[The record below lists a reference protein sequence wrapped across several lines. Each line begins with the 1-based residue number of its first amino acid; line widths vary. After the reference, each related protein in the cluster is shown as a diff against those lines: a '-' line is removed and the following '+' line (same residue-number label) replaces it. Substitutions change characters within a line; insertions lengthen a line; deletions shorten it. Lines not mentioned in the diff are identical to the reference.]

1 MALGRTWRER
11 AARPF
16 GRARTAS
23 LPALGRLAG
32 RATACA
38 VAALLVLT
46 AGMLVAVPSAGA
58 SLPSEQARAQQ
69 LAQQIVAEGAAVQRA
84 VVQQDAAQARLT
96 SLDAQLAA
104 TGAQLLRDRRANARA
119 AQTLRR
125 LVVQAYMTGI
135 GSASLPVLFDAGND
149 AAVLAREYSGVA
161 AGGLQE
167 AISAFRAAEQ
177 RTETA
182 AATLR
187 SERAQASAALVRL
200 TAARQ
205 DAQASLAQDV
215 VLLEQAKGNI
225 AALQAAAA
233 EQARQASAQEAA
245 LAQEEAAHA
254 AQQKPPAQPAVQP
267 AVQAAPQPTPQP
279 SVQPAVQAAPQPTP
293 QPAVQTQTI
302 PTAAVQP
309 GPGGYVN
316 PLRAIAG
323 LSPERID
330 QGVDYSGYG
339 PIYPIGDG
347 VVLNTVNTGW
357 PGGTFITYRLT
368 DGPAAG
374 LVVYVAEDIQPSVQV
389 GEQVSPTTVLGTMY
403 EGPDGIETGWADSTG
418 NGATMAYVAGQFTG
432 ANATAYG
439 ANFSQL
445 LAALGAPPGVPNGT
459 PAGSLPSNWP
469 TW

>member
-1 MALGRTWRER
+1 MALGRMWRER

-16 GRARTAS
+16 GGARIAA

-46 AGMLVAVPSAGA
+46 AGMLGAVPSAGA

-84 VVQQDAAQARLT
+84 VVQQNAAQARLT

-149 AAVLAREYSGVA
+149 AALLAREYSGVA

-182 AATLR
+182 AAALR

-205 DAQASLAQDV
+205 NAQASLAQDV
-215 VLLEQAKGNI
+215 VLLEQAKGDI

-254 AQQKPPAQPAVQP
+254 AQQKPPAQP

>member
-1 MALGRTWRER
+1 
-11 AARPF
+11 
-16 GRARTAS
+16 
-23 LPALGRLAG
+23 
-32 RATACA
+32 
-38 VAALLVLT
+38 
-46 AGMLVAVPSAGA
+46 MLVALPAAGA
-58 SLPSEQARAQQ
+58 SLPSQQARADQ
-69 LAQQIVAEGAAVQRA
+69 LAQQIVAQGAAVQRA

-96 SLDAQLAA
+96 SLDGQLAA
-104 TGAQLLRDRRANARA
+104 TGARLLRDRRADTRA
-119 AQTLRR
+119 ARTLRR

-135 GSASLPVLFDAGND
+135 GSASLPTIFDAGND

-161 AGGLQE
+161 AGGLQQ

-177 RTETA
+177 RTEITVA
-182 AATLR
+182 ALR
-187 SERAQASAALVRL
+187 SQRAQASAALARL

-205 DAQASLAQDV
+205 SAQASLAQDV
-215 VLLEQAKGNI
+215 VLLAQAKGDI

-245 LAQEEAAHA
+245 LAQEEAAQA
-254 AQQKPPAQPAVQP
+254 ARQKPLLQ
-267 AVQAAPQPTPQP
+267 APQPTPQP
-279 SVQPAVQAAPQPTP
+279 TTPQPTTPQPTTPQPAVLPVAQAAPQPTP

-302 PTAAVQP
+302 PTAAVRP
-309 GPGGYVN
+309 GPGGYVD

-374 LVVYVAEDIQPSVQV
+374 LVVYAAEDIQPSVQV

-403 EGPDGIETGWADSTG
+403 EGPDGIETGWADSAG

>member
-1 MALGRTWRER
+1 
-11 AARPF
+11 
-16 GRARTAS
+16 
-23 LPALGRLAG
+23 
-32 RATACA
+32 
-38 VAALLVLT
+38 
-46 AGMLVAVPSAGA
+46 MLVALPAAGA
-58 SLPSEQARAQQ
+58 SLPSEQARANQ
-69 LAQQIVAEGAAVQRA
+69 LAQQIVVQGAAVQRA

-96 SLDAQLAA
+96 SLDVQLAA
-104 TGAQLLRDRRANARA
+104 TGAQLLRDRRADARA
-119 AQTLRR
+119 ARTLRR

-135 GSASLPVLFDAGND
+135 GSASLPTIFDAGND
-149 AAVLAREYSGVA
+149 ASVLAREYSGVA
-161 AGGLQE
+161 AGRLQQ

-177 RTETA
+177 RTETTVA
-182 AATLR
+182 VLR
-187 SERAQASAALVRL
+187 SQRAQASAALASL

-205 DAQASLAQDV
+205 NAQASLAQDV
-215 VLLEQAKGNI
+215 VLLEQAKGDI

-245 LAQEEAAHA
+245 LAQEEAAQA
-254 AQQKPPAQPAVQP
+254 ARQRPLVQ
-267 AVQAAPQPTPQP
+267 APQPTPQP
-279 SVQPAVQAAPQPTP
+279 TPQPAVQPVAQAAPQPTP
-293 QPAVQTQTI
+293 QPAVQAQTT
-302 PTAAVQP
+302 PTAAVRP

-316 PLRAIAG
+316 PLRAVAG

-339 PIYPIGDG
+339 PIYAIGDG

-374 LVVYVAEDIQPSVQV
+374 LVVYAAEDIQPSVQV
-389 GEQVSPTTVLGTMY
+389 GEQVSPTTVLGTVY

-418 NGATMAYVAGQFTG
+418 NGATMAYVAGQFSG

>member
-1 MALGRTWRER
+1 
-11 AARPF
+11 
-16 GRARTAS
+16 
-23 LPALGRLAG
+23 
-32 RATACA
+32 
-38 VAALLVLT
+38 
-46 AGMLVAVPSAGA
+46 MLVAPPLSGA
-58 SLPSEQARAQQ
+58 SLPSEQARADQ

-84 VVQQDAAQARLT
+84 VVQQDAAQARLS

-104 TGAQLLRDRRANARA
+104 TGAQLLRDRRADIQAAR
-119 AQTLRR
+119 TLRR
-125 LVVQAYMTGI
+125 LVVEAYMTGI
-135 GSASLPVLFDAGND
+135 GSASLPALFDAGND
-149 AAVLAREYSGVA
+149 TAVLAREYSGVA
-161 AGGLQE
+161 AGRLQQ

-177 RTETA
+177 RTEITVA
-182 AATLR
+182 ALR
-187 SERAQASAALVRL
+187 SERAQASTALARL

-205 DAQASLAQDV
+205 SAQASLAQDV
-215 VLLEQAKGNI
+215 VLLEQAKGDI

-245 LAQEEAAHA
+245 LAQEEAARA
-254 AQQKPPAQPAVQP
+254 ARPKPGLQVPQPS
-267 AVQAAPQPTPQP
+267 PQPTPQP
-279 SVQPAVQAAPQPTP
+279 SVLPVAQPTPHPTTQPTP
-293 QPAVQTQTI
+293 QPTTQQGAQTQSQTT
-302 PTAAVQP
+302 PTTGAQP
-309 GPGGYVN
+309 ASGGYVN
-316 PLRAIAG
+316 PLRAIAA

-347 VVLNTVNTGW
+347 VVLSTVNTGW
-357 PGGTFITYRLT
+357 PGGTFIAYRLT

-374 LVVYVAEDIQPSVQV
+374 LVVYAAEDIQPSVQV
-389 GEQVSPTTVLGTMY
+389 GQQVSPTTMLGTVY

-459 PAGSLPSNWP
+459 PAGSLPANWP

>member
-1 MALGRTWRER
+1 MWRER

-16 GRARTAS
+16 GGARIAA

-46 AGMLVAVPSAGA
+46 AGMLGAVPSAGA

-84 VVQQDAAQARLT
+84 VVQQNAAQARLT

-149 AAVLAREYSGVA
+149 AALLAREYSGVA

-182 AATLR
+182 AAALR

-205 DAQASLAQDV
+205 NAQASLAQDV
-215 VLLEQAKGNI
+215 VLLEQAKGDI

-254 AQQKPPAQPAVQP
+254 AQQKPPAQP

-374 LVVYVAEDIQPSVQV
+374 LVVYLAEDIQPSVQV

>member
-1 MALGRTWRER
+1 
-11 AARPF
+11 
-16 GRARTAS
+16 
-23 LPALGRLAG
+23 
-32 RATACA
+32 
-38 VAALLVLT
+38 
-46 AGMLVAVPSAGA
+46 
-58 SLPSEQARAQQ
+58 
-69 LAQQIVAEGAAVQRA
+69 
-84 VVQQDAAQARLT
+84 
-96 SLDAQLAA
+96 
-104 TGAQLLRDRRANARA
+104 
-119 AQTLRR
+119 
-125 LVVQAYMTGI
+125 MTGI
-135 GSASLPVLFDAGND
+135 GSASLPTIFDAGND
-149 AAVLAREYSGVA
+149 ASVLAREYSGVA
-161 AGGLQE
+161 AGRLQQ

-177 RTETA
+177 RTETTVA
-182 AATLR
+182 VLR
-187 SERAQASAALVRL
+187 SQRAQASAALASL

-205 DAQASLAQDV
+205 NAQDSLAQDV
-215 VLLEQAKGNI
+215 VLLEQAKGDI

-245 LAQEEAAHA
+245 LAQEEAAQA
-254 AQQKPPAQPAVQP
+254 ARQRPLVQ
-267 AVQAAPQPTPQP
+267 APQPTPQP
-279 SVQPAVQAAPQPTP
+279 TPQPAVQPVAQAAPQPTP
-293 QPAVQTQTI
+293 QPAVQAQTT
-302 PTAAVQP
+302 PTAAVRP
-309 GPGGYVN
+309 GPGGYLN
-316 PLRAIAG
+316 PLRAVAG

-339 PIYPIGDG
+339 PIYAIGDG

-374 LVVYVAEDIQPSVQV
+374 LVVYAAEDIQPSVQV

-418 NGATMAYVAGQFTG
+418 NGATMAYVAGQFSG

>member
-1 MALGRTWRER
+1 MWRER

-16 GRARTAS
+16 GGARIAA

-46 AGMLVAVPSAGA
+46 AGMLGAVPSAGA

-84 VVQQDAAQARLT
+84 VVQQNAAQARLT

-149 AAVLAREYSGVA
+149 AALLAREYSGVA

-182 AATLR
+182 AAALR

-205 DAQASLAQDV
+205 NAQASLAQDV
-215 VLLEQAKGNI
+215 VLLEQAKGDI

-254 AQQKPPAQPAVQP
+254 AQQKPPAQP